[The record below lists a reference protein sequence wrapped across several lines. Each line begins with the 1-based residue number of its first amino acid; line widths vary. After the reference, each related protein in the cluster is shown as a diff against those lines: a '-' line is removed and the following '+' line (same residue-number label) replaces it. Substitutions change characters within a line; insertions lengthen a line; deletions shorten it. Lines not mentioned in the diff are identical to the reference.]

1 MIPRPRLSVV
11 IPALNEENGIQEV
24 AERVLSIADQLP
36 DVGFGD
42 LELIVVDDGSTD
54 RTAAIAGAMRG
65 VRLVRHPHNR
75 GYGAALKTGY
85 AAATGEWIGFLD
97 ADGTYPPEYFPQLC
111 KVALARNADIV
122 IGSRMAGSA
131 SQMPVTRRIG
141 NYLFAGLVSLIAG
154 QRITD
159 SASGMRI
166 FRRSVLERLYPLP
179 DGLNLTPVMSTRA
192 LHENLVIIEEP
203 IPYAERVGR
212 SKLNIV
218 RDGWRFAQSIVWT
231 ALSYNPARLLGL
243 AGLTALLLATAIVL
257 GLLAVRLSGVDTVS
271 AAGAFMIFLGMVIG
285 VVGISLLSLGISFN
299 YFVALFHRQP
309 VRQGVF
315 GRPIF
320 SFKLEHHF
328 GWIGAGTLTLGI
340 LVGFGALG
348 FALTGVPTEKL
359 WLYYLGSA
367 GMVLI
372 GIQLII
378 AWVQMQVLEALSARD
393 NLVQQDM
400 QGAQTVD
407 AERPQLQR
415 AYP

>member
-1 MIPRPRLSVV
+1 MIPRPRLSIV

-24 AERVLSIADQLP
+24 AERVLSIADRLSE
-36 DVGFGD
+36 VGFGD

-111 KVALARNADIV
+111 KVALERNADIV

-159 SASGMRI
+159 SASGMRV
-166 FRRSVLERLYPLP
+166 FRRSVLERIYPLP

-192 LHENLVIIEEP
+192 LHENLTIIEEP

-243 AGLTALLLATAIVL
+243 VGLTALLLAAAIVL
-257 GLLAVRLSGVDTVS
+257 GLFAVRLSGVDTLS

-328 GWIGAGTLTLGI
+328 GWIGAGTLMVGI

-348 FALTGVPTEKL
+348 FALTGVPTDKL

-400 QGAQTVD
+400 QGAQVVD
-407 AERPQLQR
+407 AEGSQLQR